1 MTFLLARLLGACSHK
16 DDPSSGEGPFAPS
29 VLLLVTDGVRVEEL
43 SSDWASDLTGMSG
56 EAYADGLWGRFAR
69 EAAVFRAAYN
79 PAITITAPGHAQ
91 MLTGRLDPLAN
102 FGVEAE
108 GAGLYRPEWPTL
120 FEAARDQLGLPASD
134 TVLLANTELLMP
146 LTASVFPG
154 LGEGVGAEYGM
165 VVDPE
170 RPDAPINDDE
180 PVFDEIKALIDA
192 GPPRVLVVNLHDVD
206 RAGHYGGGD
215 AYIADVKKLDGLL
228 AELWRWI
235 GDHHPS
241 YRDTL
246 MLALVS
252 DHGRHRHEADDGWHN
267 HGDACTG
274 CREVPLFLYGPGVK
288 AGTEPEAVITLPDL
302 APTFAAHLGVAM
314 PFVQGLPIAGA
325 FEDFDAEARSGEV
338 DLHAAGGHAALT
350 RWREDY
356 AARSE
361 VVVDGEV
368 VSTPGAWAATA
379 ARLWADPTGA
389 VACHRELV
397 FRPEA
402 EAWPWTG
409 TCRLREGG
417 DWVDLPPLED
427 EVSSDWAPAFARV
440 GGTLWVAYA
449 HNPDGIGEL
458 GADNHVSIRVRRWDG
473 AAWSEPWTV
482 NEYFPA
488 HVGLAATDTGLV
500 VAFATNESGADSR
513 YTRRVVTW
521 HLVVDGD
528 QVIPEGRDEFAL
540 EEILGAGTRV
550 ERSALRVD
558 GKAVDL
564 ALIGL
569 SAASATVAVSR
580 SEDGGV
586 TWSTPTA
593 LPPGDPP
600 ISALAP
606 AWDGDAVVWATQGEG
621 GASLCRA
628 SPGDDAAAC
637 VAVGS
642 WLASFAVDGGRW
654 WASVSDGSPAWAV
667 VEVTPP

>member
-1 MTFLLARLLGACSHK
+1 MTFLLALLLGGCIRK
-16 DDPSSGEGPFAPS
+16 DETGPDEGPVEPS

-43 SSDWASDLTGMSG
+43 SSDWPSDLTGMSG
-56 EAYADGLWGRFAR
+56 EDYADGLWGRFAR
-69 EAAVFRAAYN
+69 DTAVYRAAYN

-120 FEAARDQLGLPASD
+120 FEAARDQLGLGESD

-154 LGEGVGAEYGM
+154 QGEAVGAEYAM
-165 VVDPE
+165 VVDPQ

-180 PVFDEIKALIDA
+180 PMFDEIKALIDA

-215 AYIADVKKLDGLL
+215 AYISDVKKLDGLL

-241 YRDTL
+241 YRETL

-252 DHGRHRHEADDGWHN
+252 DHGRHRHEDDNGWHN
-267 HGDACTG
+267 HGDACAG
-274 CREVPLFLYGPGVK
+274 CREVPMFFYGPGVK
-288 AGTEPEAVITLPDL
+288 AGAEPEDVITLLDL
-302 APTFAAHLGVAM
+302 APTFAAHLGVTM
-314 PFVQGLPIAGA
+314 PFVEGLPIVGA
-325 FEDFDAEARSGEV
+325 FEGFDAEARSGEV
-338 DLHAAGGHAALT
+338 DVLAAGGHAAVT

-379 ARLWADPTGA
+379 ARLWADDTGA

-397 FRPEA
+397 LTPGA
-402 EAWPWTG
+402 DAWPWTG
-409 TCRLREGG
+409 TCRLREDGA
-417 DWVDLPPLED
+417 WVELPPLEA
-427 EVSSDWAPAFARV
+427 EVSTDWAPAFARA
-440 GGTLWVAYA
+440 GGALWVAYA

-473 AAWSEPWTV
+473 AAWSEPWSV
-482 NEYFPA
+482 NELFPT
-488 HVGLAATDTGLV
+488 HVELAATETGLV

-513 YTRRVVTW
+513 YTRRVRAW

-528 QVIPEGRDEFAL
+528 QVIAEGSDDFDL
-540 EEILGAGTRV
+540 EDLLGTGTRV
-550 ERSALRVD
+550 ERGALRAE
-558 GKAVDL
+558 GETVDL
-564 ALIGL
+564 AVIGL
-569 SAASATVAVSR
+569 SATSATVAVSR
-580 SEDGGV
+580 SEDGGA
-586 TWSTPTA
+586 TWSAREA
-593 LPPGDPP
+593 LPPADPP

-606 AWDGDAVVWATQGEG
+606 AWDGDAVVWATQGER

-628 SPGDDAAAC
+628 RPGDAAAAC
-637 VAVGS
+637 VAVGA
-642 WLASFAVDGGRW
+642 WLSSFAVDGGRW
-654 WASVSDGSPAWAV
+654 WASVSDGAPAWEV
-667 VEVTPP
+667 IEVTPP